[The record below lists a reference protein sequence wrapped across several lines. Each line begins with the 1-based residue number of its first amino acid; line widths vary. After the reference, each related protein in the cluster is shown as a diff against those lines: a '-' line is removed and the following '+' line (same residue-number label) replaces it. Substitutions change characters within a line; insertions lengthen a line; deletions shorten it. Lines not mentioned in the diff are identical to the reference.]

1 LEIFAEKVASQ
12 DPQERILALR
22 LLDALDPF
30 LAEKL
35 ATAVLEGEPVEPEVR
50 RVADEVAMKANALV
64 RSLPRIFIHIRS
76 NGDRERAQAVAE
88 RLRESEY
95 VVLGIEW
102 LKDTGPGNSQLRFFR
117 MGDEEEAWKIHETLR
132 EMGIELDPIFTPGF
146 EESDEIRPGHFEIWF
161 ARGEP
166 KELIG

>member
-1 LEIFAEKVASQ
+1 LADADRQVKILEIFAEKVASQ

-50 RVADEVAMKANALV
+50 RVA